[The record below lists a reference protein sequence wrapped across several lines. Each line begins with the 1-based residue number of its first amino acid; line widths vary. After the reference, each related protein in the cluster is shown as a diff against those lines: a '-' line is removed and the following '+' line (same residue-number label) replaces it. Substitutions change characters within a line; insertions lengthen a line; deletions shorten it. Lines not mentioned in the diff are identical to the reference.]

1 MLYKLK
7 VNVLPKHYPLKNMFC
22 YRREKMRTT
31 IAVFNKKNDPALST
45 VIDALKSTQDK
56 QPMNYTVCS
65 PGKSV
70 SHKSLD
76 VLNRQDINSSVV
88 IGCSFTNEVKNAYSF
103 LQLDNATTVFE
114 GITYTLENKD
124 GLMQEVNKKFHNEV
138 QLQTFVEKTDGD
150 YAVFMLKN
158 EEITAVRDPIGT
170 QPLYYGE
177 NNEIAAFASNRKTLW
192 QLEIDNTLSFPPG
205 NLCSLTKIG
214 FQFKPIKT
222 FTYAEPIQISMDD
235 AVWKAQKFLETAV
248 EARVTGLREVAIAFS
263 GGLDSSLI
271 AYMANKCGVKVNLI
285 HVSLENESE
294 IETAFEA
301 SEKLDLPM
309 QVHLF
314 KESDV
319 ERTLPQIVDLIE
331 EANPVK
337 AAIGVP
343 VYWTAQ
349 KAQEAGCTV
358 LLAGQ
363 GADELFGG
371 YQRYVNE
378 YCKDGS
384 EKVRQTMFDDV
395 IKIHENNLERDKK
408 ICINANVELRLP
420 FCGFDLAEFALSLPV
435 DLKFEQK
442 QDSLRKLA
450 LRKVALNLGLPM
462 SIVNKP
468 KKAVQYSTGI
478 NNAIKRIAQ
487 KNGQTVNEYI
497 MSFSKKTPKLQ
508 Q

>member
-1 MLYKLK
+1 
-7 VNVLPKHYPLKNMFC
+7 
-22 YRREKMRTT
+22 
-31 IAVFNKKNDPALST
+31 VFNKKNDPALPT
-45 VIDALKSTQDK
+45 VINALKNIQNK
-56 QPMNYTVCS
+56 QPMSSTVCS
-65 PGKSV
+65 PEKNV

-88 IGCSFTNEVKNAYSF
+88 IGCSFTNEAKNAYSF
-103 LQLDNATTVFE
+103 LQLDNVTTVFE
-114 GITYTLENKD
+114 GITYTSANKEEN
-124 GLMQEVNKKFHNEV
+124 LAQEINKKFHNET
-138 QLQTFVEKTDGD
+138 QLQALIEKTDGD
-150 YAVFMLKN
+150 YVAFMLKN
-158 EEITAVRDPIGT
+158 EEIIAVRDPIGA

-177 NNEIAAFASNRKTLW
+177 NRKIAAFASNRKTLW
-192 QLEIDNTLSFPPG
+192 QMEIDNTMSFPPG
-205 NLCSLTKIG
+205 NLCSLTKAG

-222 FTYAEPIQISMDD
+222 FTYTEPIQISIDD
-235 AVWKAQKFLETAV
+235 ATLKAQKFLEKAI
-248 EARVTGLREVAIAFS
+248 EARVSGLKEVAVAFS

-271 AYMANKCGVKVNLI
+271 AYMASKCGVKVNLI
-285 HVSLENESE
+285 HVSLENETE

-337 AAIGVP
+337 AAIGIP
-343 VYWTAQ
+343 VYWAAQ
-349 KAQEAGCTV
+349 KTQEVGYTV

-378 YCKDGS
+378 YCSDGN
-384 EKVRQTMFDDV
+384 EKVRQTMFNDA

-408 ICINANVELRLP
+408 ICINIDVELRLP
-420 FCGFDLAEFALSLPV
+420 FCSFDLAKFALSLPV

-442 QDSLRKLA
+442 QGSLRKLV
-450 LRKVALNLGLPM
+450 LRKVALKLGLPM

-478 NNAIKRIAQ
+478 NNAIKHIAQ
-487 KNGQTVNEYI
+487 KKDQTVNEYI
-497 MSFSKKTPKLQ
+497 TSFQRKRQNCKYTII
-508 Q
+508 

>member
-1 MLYKLK
+1 
-7 VNVLPKHYPLKNMFC
+7 
-22 YRREKMRTT
+22 MRTT
-31 IAVFNKKNDPALST
+31 IAVYNKKGDPALPT
-45 VIDALKSTQDK
+45 VINALENTQDK
-56 QPMNYTVCS
+56 QPMNFTVCS
-65 PGKSV
+65 PKKNV

-76 VLNRQDINSSVV
+76 VLSRQDSDSSVV
-88 IGCSFTNEVKNAYSF
+88 IGCSFTNEAKKTYSF

-114 GITYTLENKD
+114 GVIYTSAIKEN
-124 GLMQEVNKKFHNEV
+124 LTQEVNKKLPQNEA
-138 QLQTFVEKTDGD
+138 QLQALIEKTEGD
-150 YAVFMLKN
+150 YAAFMLKN
-158 EEITAVRDPIGT
+158 EEIAAVRDPIGA

-177 NNEIAAFASNRKTLW
+177 NKEIAAFASNCKTLW
-192 QLEIDNTLSFPPG
+192 QLEIDKALSFPPG
-205 NLCSLTKIG
+205 NLCLLTKAG

-222 FTYAEPIQISMDD
+222 FIYAESIQISMDD
-235 AVWKAQKFLETAV
+235 AAWKAQKFLENAI
-248 EARVTGLREVAIAFS
+248 EARVAGLKEVAVAFS

-271 AYMANKCGVKVNLI
+271 AYMASKCGVKVDLI

-319 ERTLPQIVDLIE
+319 ERALPQIVDFIE

-349 KAQEAGCTV
+349 KTQEAGHTV

-378 YCKDGS
+378 YCSDGT
-384 EKVRQTMFDDV
+384 EKVRQIMFNDV

-408 ICINANVELRLP
+408 ICINTDIELRLP
-420 FCGFDLAEFALSLPV
+420 FCSFDLAEFTLSLPV

-478 NNAIKRIAQ
+478 NNAIKRMAQ

-497 MSFSKKTPKLQ
+497 TSFQRKHQNYNNKPSF
-508 Q
+508 